1 MSLIKKI
8 QLPDSSSYSLG
19 VFTGT
24 CITPASTPTKVVSC
38 DTFNVSDLKKG
49 AVIYVTFDNTNT
61 AAVASLKLNVN
72 DTGEKPV
79 KKFYNASLNNL
90 NNPAELSA
98 NETYIFQYDGTN
110 WVCMTSDFSVDTKN
124 TVGSSQS
131 DDMLYL
137 VGATTQTTA
146 VTSTTSYSNKNVY
159 TQNGSLYATAL
170 YEGNNQVAT
179 KSYVDGL
186 VANATVYKGTF
197 NATNGAIN
205 GGSTTLTS
213 VAEKV
218 GHLYKCDTAGTY
230 CGTTFEVGDSIYFV
244 KDVASNIA
252 PTATDI
258 NPIEGTVSV
267 SLPASTPEL
276 SESDT
281 AIATVEG
288 VEIKAKISSDYIK
301 RADLNSS
308 LSALGNT
315 YATQSQLSQYVK
327 ETDLPKNYSQLNV
340 YSLSNPLSPT
350 IVKPSSSDSGLTI
363 YGGDNVTLIGSANSQ
378 SITIEAIDTTYTA
391 GTNITISDNIISAP
405 NVMSNIKLS
414 ANGGNVPANIFDS
427 SISPASGIMSFVAGP
442 DISIGV
448 TGSNQIQFDCTYQ
461 GVKGVGISTIQAIS
475 ADAYNATDF
484 LPDPSTV
491 YIVTAN

>member
-24 CITPASTPTKVVSC
+24 CITPGSTAIKEVSC
-38 DTFNVSDLKKG
+38 DTFNNSDLKKG

-61 AAVASLKLNVN
+61 ALVSNLQLNVN
-72 DTGEKPV
+72 DTGAKSI
-79 KKFYNASLNNL
+79 KKFYNASLNLL
-90 NNPAELSA
+90 NNPAELFA

-124 TVGSSQS
+124 TVGSANNNEK
-131 DDMLYL
+131 LYL
-137 VGATTQTTA
+137 VGATTQTGA
-146 VTSTTSYSNKNVY
+146 ATSTASYSNQNVY

-170 YEGNNQVAT
+170 YEGTNQVAT

-244 KDVASNIA
+244 KDVASNTA

-281 AIATVEG
+281 TIATVEG

-340 YSLSNPLSPT
+340 YSSSTAVYPT
-350 IVKPSSSDSGLTI
+350 IVKPSSSDSVLNI
-363 YGGDNVTLIGSANSQ
+363 YAGDNVTLIGSENPQ
-378 SITIEAIDTTYTA
+378 SITIKAIDTTYTA

-414 ANGGNVPANIFDS
+414 AEGGDVPANIFDS
-427 SISPASGIMSFVAGP
+427 SISPVSGIMSFVAGP

-448 TGSNQIQFDCTYQ
+448 TGSNEIQFDCTYQ

-475 ADAYNATDF
+475 ADAYNAADF

>member
-8 QLPDSSSYSLG
+8 QLPNDSSYSVG

-24 CITPASTPTKVVSC
+24 CSTPASTVTKAVSC
-38 DTFNVSDLKKG
+38 DTFNNTDLKKG

-61 AAVASLKLNVN
+61 ASVSNLQLNVN
-72 DTGEKPV
+72 ETGAKSI
-79 KKFYNASLNNL
+79 KKFYNASLNVL

-124 TVGSSQS
+124 TVGSANTNEK
-131 DDMLYL
+131 LYL
-137 VGATTQTTA
+137 VGATTQTGAT
-146 VTSTTSYSNKNVY
+146 TSTASYSNQNVY

-170 YEGNNQVAT
+170 YEGTKQVAT

-267 SLPASTPEL
+267 SLPTSTPEL

-281 AIATVEG
+281 TIATVEG

-340 YSLSNPLSPT
+340 YSSSNAFSST
-350 IVKPSSSDSGLTI
+350 IVKPSSSNSGLTI
-363 YGGDNVTLIGSANSQ
+363 YGGDNVTLIGSDNSQ

-484 LPDPSTV
+484 IPDASTV